1 MKLDAVKQTFIV
13 ESSELLTDMESA
25 LLVLEKQ
32 PQDNDSIN
40 AVFRAAH
47 TIKGSSGMFG
57 YTGVVEFTHVLEN
70 FLEKLRQGK
79 FTVNSDMIAILLE
92 SGDYISKLV
101 SLYTGSEDYN
111 IDDKVKSVGDR
122 LLENLGK
129 VQPGMVLHTEA
140 TVSSQTQ
147 DTESNISPENIPDN
161 PAVVVENPW
170 WHISLRFKKDVLR
183 HGLDP
188 AAFINYLSEIG
199 EIKNVVTVVD
209 AVPAIDVLDG
219 EECHLGFEISLKTDA
234 SKEGVAGVFEFMGD
248 DAVISILPPHAELS
262 AYAQMIKTLPET
274 PARAR
279 EILQEMGVITASE
292 LEKINVV
299 SDKTQDEKSV
309 IQKESVMALEEKKV
323 DEEYTGESDEDM
335 SLKRDLG
342 SSEEKTSKMVADTA
356 ARFIRIE
363 AKKLDNLINLVG
375 ELVINVANIRQLS
388 ENNGDKGIV
397 EASFTMGRLVE
408 EVRDSAMNIRMVQ
421 IGESFKRFERVV
433 RDLSRQMG
441 KQIELEIN
449 GGDTELD
456 KTVVERIQDPMMHLI
471 RNSID
476 HGIGTPEDRKKHGKN
491 PTGKIKINASH
502 DTGNIVIEIIDD
514 GEGLNKQKILA
525 KAIEKKLAIASATYT
540 DEEIY
545 NFIFEPGLSTTDKVT
560 DVSGRG
566 VGMDVVRRNIE
577 LLRGSMEIESKPGV
591 GTTMRISLPL
601 TLAII
606 DGFLVEIGSVFYVI
620 PLDMVLECIN
630 ISSEDEISKETGNFV
645 NLRGEVLPY
654 LRMREFFNIDD
665 YDDHRG
671 QDNIIVVRFGT
682 HKAGLLVDRLIGE
695 YQTVIKPLGKLFTN
709 LHGISGSTI
718 LGNGTVSLI
727 LDIPKL
733 IKHAQEME
741 NVSMKKE

>member
-13 ESSELLTDMESA
+13 ECDELLSSMESA

-57 YTGVVEFTHVLEN
+57 YSGVVAFTHVLEN

-92 SGDYISKLV
+92 SGDYISELI
-101 SLYTGSEDYN
+101 SLYTNAEKYVLDEG
-111 IDDKVKSVGDR
+111 IKGRGDK
-122 LLENLGK
+122 LLEKLAK
-129 VQPGMVLHTEA
+129 IQPGMVIESQAEKTETLETLA
-140 TVSSQTQ
+140 PAGSSMPGVS
-147 DTESNISPENIPDN
+147 N
-161 PAVVVENPW
+161 PN
-170 WHISLRFKKDVLR
+170 WHISLRFSRDILK

-188 AAFINYLSEIG
+188 ASFINYLSETG
-199 EIKNVVTVVD
+199 EIKNVVTVAD
-209 AVPAIDVLDG
+209 EVPGLDDLDG
-219 EECHLGFEISLKTDA
+219 EECYLGFEISLRSDQSREA
-234 SKEGVAGVFEFMGD
+234 IFNVFEFMMD
-248 DAVISILPPHAELS
+248 NARIVLTEPHAPIQEYRKLITS
-262 AYAQMIKTLPET
+262 LPQSSQRMI
-274 PARAR
+274 
-279 EILQEMGVITASE
+279 EILREMEILTDEE
-292 LEKINVV
+292 LQ
-299 SDKTQDEKSV
+299 SL
-309 IQKESVMALEEKKV
+309 ALE
-323 DEEYTGESDEDM
+323 
-335 SLKRDLG
+335 
-342 SSEEKTSKMVADTA
+342 SETAITKEPGMVAEEDKSETDAAAPDEVFSAKKDPNTVEERTSRSVSDTA
-356 ARFIRIE
+356 ANFIRIE
-363 AKKLDNLINLVG
+363 ARKLDNLINLVG

-388 ENNGDKGIV
+388 ENNGDKDII
-397 EASFTMGRLVE
+397 EASLTMGRLVE

-421 IGESFKRFERVV
+421 IGETFKRFERVV

-441 KQIELEIN
+441 KQIELEIS

-456 KTVVERIQDPMMHLI
+456 KTVVERINDPLMHLI

-476 HGIGTPEDRKKHGKN
+476 HGIATPEERKKHGKN
-491 PTGKIKINASH
+491 PMGTIRINALH
-502 DTGNIVIEIIDD
+502 ETGNIVIEISDD
-514 GEGLNKQKILA
+514 GEGLNKEKILR
-525 KAIEKKLAIASATYT
+525 KAIDRKIVKAGASYT

-545 NFIFEPGLSTTDKVT
+545 NFIFEPGLSTSDVIT

-577 LLRGSMEIESKPGV
+577 SLRGAIEIDSKPGV

-606 DGFLVEIGSVFYVI
+606 DGFLVEIGSVSYVI

-630 ISSEDEISKETGNFV
+630 ISSEDEISKESGNFV

-654 LRMREFFNIDD
+654 LRMKEFFNVDEAD
-665 YDDHRG
+665 NQHS
-671 QDNIIVVRFGT
+671 QDNIIVVRYGN
-682 HKAGLLVDRLIGE
+682 HKAGLMVDRLIGE
-695 YQTVIKPLGKLFTN
+695 YQTVIKPLGKLFNN

-733 IKHAQEME
+733 IKHATEME
-741 NVSMKKE
+741 NVEIKKE